1 MQASFNQSELRPI
14 VLPSVHNSS
23 NNKLDV
29 QRQKKSEWFLGRKSA
44 RRAPGATGRRL
55 TNRPPDEITNLTV
68 QDFYRSALYP
78 RLLAA
83 TNIPPD
89 EFLESLRL
97 LKDCPF
103 LVKSRRA
110 CHPLQAIVDEP
121 IPKSSTPFSF
131 VPVSDGCSI
140 AQAALWHQS

>member
-1 MQASFNQSELRPI
+1 LTFRDQ
-14 VLPSVHNSS
+14 
-23 NNKLDV
+23 NKC
-29 QRQKKSEWFLGRKSA
+29 QWFLGRKSA

-55 TNRPPDEITNLTV
+55 TKRPPDEITNLTV
-68 QDFYRSALYP
+68 QDFHRSALYP

-89 EFLESLRL
+89 EFLEGLRL

-110 CHPLQAIVDEP
+110 CHPLQAIVDECVDKT

-140 AQAALWHQS
+140 AQAALWHQSSSST